1 MTTTEKPR
9 GAGRAPARRPILVFL
24 LAALAAAS
32 WTPDAA
38 AQDEYGDQDQQ
49 AEEPQAAEPQAPAAV
64 QPPQASEREI
74 QDLNAIA
81 TLSVG
86 LVIQSFGYIGAYGDL
101 LSSGAYDSQQ
111 VINMLGDTVKYLGNA
126 HRELARY
133 QDPGFAVSSG
143 DRQYLAEVTT
153 ILELLIEE
161 AESLRGFANSRA
173 EGDLARYRVA
183 RDNAWKRID
192 RLIKP

>member
-1 MTTTEKPR
+1 MPTSALSRPS
-9 GAGRAPARRPILVFL
+9 GRAAGPRLAAAA
-24 LAALAAAS
+24 LAALAIAVYA
-32 WTPDAA
+32 PHAG
-38 AQDEYGDQDQQ
+38 AQDVPEQRPPHPESQEQPVPG
-49 AEEPQAAEPQAPAAV
+49 QAP
-64 QPPQASEREI
+64 QGSERES
-74 QDLNAIA
+74 QDLNTIA

-111 VINMLGDTVKYLGNA
+111 VINMLGDTVRYLSNA
-126 HRELARY
+126 HRDLSRY
-133 QDPGFAVSSG
+133 QAPGSTVSAG

-161 AESLRGFANSRA
+161 AESLRGFANTRA
-173 EGDLARYRVA
+173 EGDLARYRSA
-183 RDNAWKRID
+183 RDTAWKRID